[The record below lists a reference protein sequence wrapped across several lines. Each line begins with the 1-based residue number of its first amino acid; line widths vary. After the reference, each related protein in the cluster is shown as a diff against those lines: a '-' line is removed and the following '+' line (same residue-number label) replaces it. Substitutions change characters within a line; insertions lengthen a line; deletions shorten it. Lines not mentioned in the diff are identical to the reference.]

1 MYIIY
6 TKHQFPGTIS
16 SHFNHHGSL
25 QYMQSLIFAH
35 FSKCCKSYSPA
46 TQITCDYGFTYIKS
60 EPALPSLTCNKCSEY
75 FPKFIRKTPVV
86 ESFYNKV
93 YDIQVIAKSP
103 YKVVC
108 G

>member
-6 TKHQFPGTIS
+6 IKHQFPGTIS

-35 FSKCCKSYSPA
+35 FSICCKSYSPA
-46 TQITCDYGFTYIKS
+46 TQITFDYGFTYIKS
-60 EPALPSLTCNKCSEY
+60 EPALSSLICNKCSEY
-75 FPKFIRKTPVV
+75 FPSLFII
-86 ESFYNKV
+86 KV
-93 YDIQVIAKSP
+93 YDIQVIAESP
-103 YKVVC
+103 YKIVC